1 MSERLAH
8 RFLSLLLL
16 LLLLTPLQSF
26 CYAAPKGSSN
36 PYLNMPNFGS
46 ITENGLTWKN
56 SKTGFRAVIE
66 DELDLLTAAEER
78 KILDDMIPLTEYG
91 SVAFWST
98 REESADLQTQAE
110 EKRRA
115 LFGEESSCIVVI
127 NKAYQQLSIQ
137 RLSIQSRGQ
146 LAKVVTSA
154 RAGQIAS
161 RGSADLVR
169 GQTYN
174 AVSETFSQIGTLTGS
189 SKTAAHLRVF
199 CNLFLSLM
207 LGLTLTSAFVLVR
220 KNRADRA

>member
-1 MSERLAH
+1 MSERLTR

-26 CYAAPKGSSN
+26 CYAAPKGSSD

-78 KILDDMIPLTEYG
+78 KILDNMIPLTEYG

-98 REESADLQTQAE
+98 REESSDVQTQAE

-137 RLSIQSRGQ
+137 SRGQ

-154 RAGQIAS
+154 RAGRIAS
-161 RGSADLVR
+161 RGSTDLTR

-207 LGLTLTSAFVLVR
+207 IGLTLTSAFVLVR
-220 KNRADRA
+220 TNRADRA

>member
-1 MSERLAH
+1 MSERLTR

-26 CYAAPKGSSN
+26 CYAAPKGSSD

-78 KILDDMIPLTEYG
+78 KILDEMIPLTEYG

-98 REESADLQTQAE
+98 REESADVQTQAE

-115 LFGEESSCIVVI
+115 LFGEESSSIVVI
-127 NKAYQQLSIQ
+127 NKAYQQ
-137 RLSIQSRGQ
+137 LSIQSRGQ

-154 RAGQIAS
+154 RAGRIAA
-161 RGSADLVR
+161 RGSTDLTR
-169 GQTYN
+169 GQTFN
-174 AVSETFSQIGTLTGS
+174 AVSEAFSQIGTLTGS
-189 SKTAAHLRVF
+189 SKAAAHLRVF

-207 LGLTLTSAFVLVR
+207 IGLTLTSVFVLVR
-220 KNRADRA
+220 KKRADRA

>member
-1 MSERLAH
+1 MSERLTR

-26 CYAAPKGSSN
+26 CYAAPKGSSD

-78 KILDDMIPLTEYG
+78 KILDNMIPLTEFG

-98 REESADLQTQAE
+98 REESADVQTQAE
-110 EKRRA
+110 EKRQA

-137 RLSIQSRGQ
+137 SRGQ

-154 RAGQIAS
+154 RAGRIAA
-161 RGSADLVR
+161 RGSTDLTR

-174 AVSETFSQIGTLTGS
+174 AVSEAFSQIGTLTGS

-207 LGLTLTSAFVLVR
+207 IGLTLTSVFVLVR
-220 KNRADRA
+220 KKRADRA

>member
-1 MSERLAH
+1 MSERLTR

-26 CYAAPKGSSN
+26 CYAAPKGSSD

-66 DELDLLTAAEER
+66 DELDLLTATEER
-78 KILDDMIPLTEYG
+78 KILDNMIPLTEYG

-98 REESADLQTQAE
+98 REESADVQTQAE
-110 EKRRA
+110 EKRRT

-137 RLSIQSRGQ
+137 SRGQ
-146 LAKVVTSA
+146 LAKVITSA
-154 RAGQIAS
+154 RAGRIAA
-161 RGSADLVR
+161 RGSTDLTR
-169 GQTYN
+169 GQTFN
-174 AVSETFSQIGTLTGS
+174 AVSEAFSQIGTLTGS
-189 SKTAAHLRVF
+189 SKAAALLRVF

-207 LGLTLTSAFVLVR
+207 IGLTLTSVFVLVR
-220 KNRADRA
+220 KKRADRA

>member
-1 MSERLAH
+1 MSERLTR

-26 CYAAPKGSSN
+26 CYAAAKGSSD

-46 ITENGLTWKN
+46 ITEDGLTWKN

-78 KILDDMIPLTEYG
+78 KILDNMIPLTEYG

-98 REESADLQTQAE
+98 REESADVQTQAE

-137 RLSIQSRGQ
+137 SHGQ
-146 LAKVVTSA
+146 LAKVVTSS
-154 RAGQIAS
+154 RAGRIAV
-161 RGSADLVR
+161 RGSTDLTR

-174 AVSETFSQIGTLTGS
+174 AVSEAFSQLGTLTGS
-189 SKTAAHLRVF
+189 SKTAANLRVF

-207 LGLTLTSAFVLVR
+207 TGLTLASAFVLVR
-220 KNRADRA
+220 KSRADRA

>member
-1 MSERLAH
+1 MSERLTR

-16 LLLLTPLQSF
+16 LFLLTPLQSF
-26 CYAAPKGSSN
+26 CYAAPKGSSD

-78 KILDDMIPLTEYG
+78 KILDEMIPLTEYG

-98 REESADLQTQAE
+98 REESADVQTQAE

-137 RLSIQSRGQ
+137 SRGQ
-146 LAKVVTSA
+146 LAKVITSA
-154 RAGQIAS
+154 RAGRIAA
-161 RGSADLVR
+161 RGSTDLTR

-174 AVSETFSQIGTLTGS
+174 AVSEAFSQIGTLTGS
-189 SKTAAHLRVF
+189 SKAAAHLRVF

-207 LGLTLTSAFVLVR
+207 IGLTLTSVFVLVR
-220 KNRADRA
+220 KKRADRA

>member
-1 MSERLAH
+1 MSERLTR

-26 CYAAPKGSSN
+26 CYAAPKGSSD

-78 KILDDMIPLTEYG
+78 KILDEMIPLTEYG

-98 REESADLQTQAE
+98 REESADVQTQAE

-137 RLSIQSRGQ
+137 SRGQ
-146 LAKVVTSA
+146 LAKVITSA
-154 RAGQIAS
+154 RAGRIAA
-161 RGSADLVR
+161 RGSTDLTR

-174 AVSETFSQIGTLTGS
+174 AVSEAFSQIGTLTGS
-189 SKTAAHLRVF
+189 SKAAAHLRVF

-207 LGLTLTSAFVLVR
+207 IGLTLTSVFVLVR
-220 KNRADRA
+220 KKRADRA

>member
-1 MSERLAH
+1 MSERLTR

-16 LLLLTPLQSF
+16 LFLLTPLQSF
-26 CYAAPKGSSN
+26 CYAAPKGSSD

-78 KILDDMIPLTEYG
+78 KILDNMIPLTEYG

-98 REESADLQTQAE
+98 REESVDVQTQAE

-137 RLSIQSRGQ
+137 SRGQ

-154 RAGQIAS
+154 RAGRIAA
-161 RGSADLVR
+161 RGSTDLTR
-169 GQTYN
+169 GQTFN
-174 AVSETFSQIGTLTGS
+174 AVSEAFSQIGTLTGS
-189 SKTAAHLRVF
+189 SKAAAHLRVF

-207 LGLTLTSAFVLVR
+207 IGLTLTSVFVLVR
-220 KNRADRA
+220 KKRADRA

>member
-1 MSERLAH
+1 MSERLTR

-26 CYAAPKGSSN
+26 CYAAPKGSSD

-78 KILDDMIPLTEYG
+78 KILDNMIPLTEYG

-98 REESADLQTQAE
+98 REESADVQTQAE

-137 RLSIQSRGQ
+137 SRGQ
-146 LAKVVTSA
+146 LAKVITSA
-154 RAGQIAS
+154 RAGRIAA
-161 RGSADLVR
+161 RGSTDLTR

-174 AVSETFSQIGTLTGS
+174 AVSEAFSQIGTLTGS
-189 SKTAAHLRVF
+189 SKAAAHLRVF

-207 LGLTLTSAFVLVR
+207 IGLTLTSVFVLVR
-220 KNRADRA
+220 KKRADRA

>member
-1 MSERLAH
+1 MSERLTR

-26 CYAAPKGSSN
+26 CYAAPKGSSD

-78 KILDDMIPLTEYG
+78 KILDEMIPLTEYG

-98 REESADLQTQAE
+98 REESADVQTQAE
-110 EKRRA
+110 EKRRT

-137 RLSIQSRGQ
+137 SRGQ
-146 LAKVVTSA
+146 LAKVITSA
-154 RAGQIAS
+154 RAGRIAA
-161 RGSADLVR
+161 RGSTDLTR

-174 AVSETFSQIGTLTGS
+174 AVSEAFSQIGTLTGS
-189 SKTAAHLRVF
+189 SKAAAHLRVF

-207 LGLTLTSAFVLVR
+207 IGLTLTSVFVLVR
-220 KNRADRA
+220 KKRADRA

>member
-1 MSERLAH
+1 MSERLTR

-26 CYAAPKGSSN
+26 CYAAPKGSSD

-137 RLSIQSRGQ
+137 SRGQ
-146 LAKVVTSA
+146 LAKVITSA
-154 RAGQIAS
+154 RAGRIAA
-161 RGSADLVR
+161 RGSTDLTR

-174 AVSETFSQIGTLTGS
+174 AVSEAFSQIGTLTGS
-189 SKTAAHLRVF
+189 SKAAAHLRVF

-207 LGLTLTSAFVLVR
+207 IGLTLTSVFVLVR
-220 KNRADRA
+220 KKRADRA

>member
-1 MSERLAH
+1 MSERLTR

-26 CYAAPKGSSN
+26 CYAAPKGSSD

-78 KILDDMIPLTEYG
+78 KILDNMIPLTEYG

-98 REESADLQTQAE
+98 REESADVQTQAE

-115 LFGEESSCIVVI
+115 LFGEESSCMVVI

-137 RLSIQSRGQ
+137 SRGQ
-146 LAKVVTSA
+146 LAKVVPSA
-154 RAGQIAS
+154 RAGRIAA
-161 RGSADLVR
+161 RGSTDLTR
-169 GQTYN
+169 GQTFN
-174 AVSETFSQIGTLTGS
+174 AVSEAFSQIGTLTGS

-207 LGLTLTSAFVLVR
+207 IGLTLTSAFVLVR
-220 KNRADRA
+220 TNRADRA

>member
-1 MSERLAH
+1 MSERLTR

-16 LLLLTPLQSF
+16 LFLLTPLQSF
-26 CYAAPKGSSN
+26 CYAAPKGSSD

-66 DELDLLTAAEER
+66 DELDLLTTSEER
-78 KILDDMIPLTEYG
+78 KILDNMIPLTEYG

-98 REESADLQTQAE
+98 REESADVQTQAE

-115 LFGEESSCIVVI
+115 LFREESSCIVVI

-137 RLSIQSRGQ
+137 GHGQ

-154 RAGQIAS
+154 RAGRIAA
-161 RGSADLVR
+161 RGSTDLTR

-207 LGLTLTSAFVLVR
+207 IGLTLTSVFVLVR
-220 KNRADRA
+220 KKRADRA

>member
-1 MSERLAH
+1 MSERLTR

-26 CYAAPKGSSN
+26 CYAAPKGSSD

-78 KILDDMIPLTEYG
+78 KILDNMIPLTEYG

-98 REESADLQTQAE
+98 REESADVQTQAE

-137 RLSIQSRGQ
+137 SHGQ
-146 LAKVVTSA
+146 LAKVVTSS
-154 RAGQIAS
+154 RAGRIAV
-161 RGSADLVR
+161 RGSTDLTR

-174 AVSETFSQIGTLTGS
+174 AVSEAFSQLGTLTGS
-189 SKTAAHLRVF
+189 SKTAANLRVF

-207 LGLTLTSAFVLVR
+207 IGLTLTSAFVLVR
-220 KNRADRA
+220 KKRADRA

>member
-1 MSERLAH
+1 MSERLT
-8 RFLSLLLL
+8 RRLLSLLLL

-26 CYAAPKGSSN
+26 CYAAPKGNSD

-78 KILDDMIPLTEYG
+78 KILDNMIPLTEFG

-98 REESADLQTQAE
+98 REESADVQTQAE

-137 RLSIQSRGQ
+137 SRGQ
-146 LAKVVTSA
+146 LAKVITST
-154 RAGQIAS
+154 RAGRIAA
-161 RGSADLVR
+161 RGSADLTR

-207 LGLTLTSAFVLVR
+207 IGLTLTSAFVLVR

>member
-1 MSERLAH
+1 MSERLTR

-26 CYAAPKGSSN
+26 CYAAAKGSSD
-36 PYLNMPNFGS
+36 PYVNMPNFGS

-78 KILDDMIPLTEYG
+78 KILDNMIPLTEYG

-98 REESADLQTQAE
+98 REESADVQTQAE

-137 RLSIQSRGQ
+137 SHGQ
-146 LAKVVTSA
+146 LAKVVTSS
-154 RAGQIAS
+154 RAGRIAV
-161 RGSADLVR
+161 RGSTDLTR

-174 AVSETFSQIGTLTGS
+174 AVSEAFSQLGTLTGS
-189 SKTAAHLRVF
+189 SKTAANLRVF

-207 LGLTLTSAFVLVR
+207 IGLTLTSVFVLVR
-220 KNRADRA
+220 KKRADRA

>member
-1 MSERLAH
+1 MSERLTR

-26 CYAAPKGSSN
+26 CYAAAKGSSD
-36 PYLNMPNFGS
+36 PYVNMPNFGS

-78 KILDDMIPLTEYG
+78 KILDNMIPLTEYG

-98 REESADLQTQAE
+98 REESADVQTQAE

-137 RLSIQSRGQ
+137 SHGQ
-146 LAKVVTSA
+146 LAKVVTSS
-154 RAGQIAS
+154 RAGRIAV
-161 RGSADLVR
+161 RGSTDLTR

-174 AVSETFSQIGTLTGS
+174 AVSEAFSQLGTLTGS
-189 SKTAAHLRVF
+189 SKTAANLRVF

-207 LGLTLTSAFVLVR
+207 IGLTLTSAFVLVR
-220 KNRADRA
+220 KSRADRA

>member
-1 MSERLAH
+1 MSERLTR

-26 CYAAPKGSSN
+26 CYAAPKGSSD
-36 PYLNMPNFGS
+36 PYVNMPNFGS

-78 KILDDMIPLTEYG
+78 KILDEMIPLTEYG

-98 REESADLQTQAE
+98 REESADVQTQAE
-110 EKRRA
+110 EKRRT

-137 RLSIQSRGQ
+137 SRGQ

-154 RAGQIAS
+154 RAGRIAA
-161 RGSADLVR
+161 RGSTDLTR

-174 AVSETFSQIGTLTGS
+174 AVSEAFSQIGTLTGS
-189 SKTAAHLRVF
+189 SKAAAHLRVF

-207 LGLTLTSAFVLVR
+207 IGLTLTSVFVLVR
-220 KNRADRA
+220 KKRADRA

>member
-1 MSERLAH
+1 MSERLTR

-26 CYAAPKGSSN
+26 CYAAPKGSSD

-78 KILDDMIPLTEYG
+78 KILDEMIPLTEYG

-137 RLSIQSRGQ
+137 SRGQ
-146 LAKVVTSA
+146 LAKVITSA
-154 RAGQIAS
+154 RAGRIAA
-161 RGSADLVR
+161 RGSTDLTR

-207 LGLTLTSAFVLVR
+207 IGLTLTSVFVLVR
-220 KNRADRA
+220 KKRADRA

>member
-1 MSERLAH
+1 MSERLTR

-26 CYAAPKGSSN
+26 CYAAPKGSSD

-46 ITENGLTWKN
+46 ITETGLTWKN

-78 KILDDMIPLTEYG
+78 KILDEMIPLTEYG

-98 REESADLQTQAE
+98 REESADVQTQAE

-137 RLSIQSRGQ
+137 SRGQ

-154 RAGQIAS
+154 RAGRISA
-161 RGSADLVR
+161 RGSTDLTR
-169 GQTYN
+169 GQTFN
-174 AVSETFSQIGTLTGS
+174 AVSEAFSQIGTLTGS
-189 SKTAAHLRVF
+189 SKAAAHLRVF

-207 LGLTLTSAFVLVR
+207 IGLTLTSVFVLVR
-220 KNRADRA
+220 KKRADRA

>member
-1 MSERLAH
+1 MSERLTR

-26 CYAAPKGSSN
+26 CYAAPKGSSD

-78 KILDDMIPLTEYG
+78 KILDEMIPLTEYG

-98 REESADLQTQAE
+98 REESADVQTQAE
-110 EKRRA
+110 EKRRT

-137 RLSIQSRGQ
+137 SRGQ
-146 LAKVVTSA
+146 LAKVITSA
-154 RAGQIAS
+154 RAGRIAA
-161 RGSADLVR
+161 RGSTDLTR

-174 AVSETFSQIGTLTGS
+174 AVSEAFSQIGTLTGS
-189 SKTAAHLRVF
+189 SKAAAHLRVF

-207 LGLTLTSAFVLVR
+207 IGLTLTSAFVLVR
-220 KNRADRA
+220 TNRADRA

>member
-1 MSERLAH
+1 MSERLTR

-16 LLLLTPLQSF
+16 LFLLTPLQSF
-26 CYAAPKGSSN
+26 CYAAPKGSSD

-78 KILDDMIPLTEYG
+78 KILDNMIPLTEYG

-98 REESADLQTQAE
+98 REESADVQTQAE
-110 EKRRA
+110 EKRRT

-137 RLSIQSRGQ
+137 SRGQ
-146 LAKVVTSA
+146 LAKVITSA
-154 RAGQIAS
+154 RAGRIAA
-161 RGSADLVR
+161 RGSTDLTR

-174 AVSETFSQIGTLTGS
+174 AVSEAFSQIGTLTGS
-189 SKTAAHLRVF
+189 SKAAAHLRVF

-207 LGLTLTSAFVLVR
+207 IGR
-220 KNRADRA
+220 KKRADRT

>member
-1 MSERLAH
+1 MSEHLTR

-26 CYAAPKGSSN
+26 CYAAPKGSSD

-137 RLSIQSRGQ
+137 SRGQ
-146 LAKVVTSA
+146 LAKVITSA
-154 RAGQIAS
+154 RAGRIAA
-161 RGSADLVR
+161 RGSTDLTR
-169 GQTYN
+169 GQTFN
-174 AVSETFSQIGTLTGS
+174 AVSEAFSQIGTLTGS
-189 SKTAAHLRVF
+189 SKAAAHLRVF

>member
-1 MSERLAH
+1 MSERLTR

-26 CYAAPKGSSN
+26 CYAAPKGSSD

-78 KILDDMIPLTEYG
+78 KILDNMIPLTEYG

-98 REESADLQTQAE
+98 REESADVQTQAE
-110 EKRRA
+110 EKRRT

-137 RLSIQSRGQ
+137 SRGQ
-146 LAKVVTSA
+146 LAKVITSA
-154 RAGQIAS
+154 RAGRIAA
-161 RGSADLVR
+161 RGSTDLAR

-174 AVSETFSQIGTLTGS
+174 AVSDSFSQIGTLTGS
-189 SKTAAHLRVF
+189 SKAAAHRRVF

-207 LGLTLTSAFVLVR
+207 IGLTLTSVCVLVR
-220 KNRADRA
+220 KKRADRA

>member
-1 MSERLAH
+1 MSERLTR

-16 LLLLTPLQSF
+16 LFLLTPLQSF
-26 CYAAPKGSSN
+26 CYAAPKGSSD

-78 KILDDMIPLTEYG
+78 KILDEMIPLTEYG

-98 REESADLQTQAE
+98 REESADVQTQAE

-127 NKAYQQLSIQ
+127 NKAYQ

-146 LAKVVTSA
+146 LAKVVTSS
-154 RAGQIAS
+154 RAGQIAA
-161 RGSADLVR
+161 RGSTDLTR

-174 AVSETFSQIGTLTGS
+174 AVSEAFSQIGTLTGS
-189 SKTAAHLRVF
+189 SKAAAHLRVF

-207 LGLTLTSAFVLVR
+207 IGLTLTSAFVLVR
-220 KNRADRA
+220 TNRADRA

>member
-1 MSERLAH
+1 MSERLTR

-16 LLLLTPLQSF
+16 LFLLTPLQSF
-26 CYAAPKGSSN
+26 CYAAPKGSSD

-98 REESADLQTQAE
+98 REESADVQTQAE

-137 RLSIQSRGQ
+137 SRGQ
-146 LAKVVTSA
+146 LAKVINSA
-154 RAGQIAS
+154 RAGRIAA
-161 RGSADLVR
+161 RGSTDLTR
-169 GQTYN
+169 GQTFN
-174 AVSETFSQIGTLTGS
+174 AVSEAFSQIGTLTGS
-189 SKTAAHLRVF
+189 SKAAAHLRVF

-207 LGLTLTSAFVLVR
+207 IGLTLTSVFVLVR
-220 KNRADRA
+220 KKRADRA

>member
-1 MSERLAH
+1 MSERLTR

-26 CYAAPKGSSN
+26 CYAAPKGSSD

-98 REESADLQTQAE
+98 REESADVQTQAE

-137 RLSIQSRGQ
+137 SRGQ

-154 RAGQIAS
+154 RASRIAA
-161 RGSADLVR
+161 RGSTDLTR

-174 AVSETFSQIGTLTGS
+174 AVSEAFSQIGTLTGS
-189 SKTAAHLRVF
+189 SKAAAHLRVF

-207 LGLTLTSAFVLVR
+207 IGLTLTSVFVLVR
-220 KNRADRA
+220 KKRADRA

>member
-1 MSERLAH
+1 MSERLTR

-26 CYAAPKGSSN
+26 CYAAPKGSSD

-46 ITENGLTWKN
+46 ITKNGLTWKN

-78 KILDDMIPLTEYG
+78 KILDNMIPLTEYG

-98 REESADLQTQAE
+98 REESADVQTQAE

-137 RLSIQSRGQ
+137 SRGQ
-146 LAKVVTSA
+146 LAKVINSA
-154 RAGQIAS
+154 RASRIAA
-161 RGSADLVR
+161 RGSTDLTRV
-169 GQTYN
+169 QTFN
-174 AVSETFSQIGTLTGS
+174 AVSEAFSQIGTLTGS

-207 LGLTLTSAFVLVR
+207 IGLTLTSAFVLVR
-220 KNRADRA
+220 TNRADRA

>member
-1 MSERLAH
+1 MSERLTR

-26 CYAAPKGSSN
+26 CYAAPKGSSD

-98 REESADLQTQAE
+98 REESADVQTQAE

-137 RLSIQSRGQ
+137 SRGQ

-154 RAGQIAS
+154 RAGRIAA
-161 RGSADLVR
+161 RGSTDLTR

-174 AVSETFSQIGTLTGS
+174 AVSEAFSQIGTLTGS
-189 SKTAAHLRVF
+189 SKAAAHLRVF

-207 LGLTLTSAFVLVR
+207 IGLTLTSVFVLVR
-220 KNRADRA
+220 KKRADRA

>member
-1 MSERLAH
+1 MSERLTR

-16 LLLLTPLQSF
+16 LFLLTPLQSF
-26 CYAAPKGSSN
+26 CYAAPKGSSD

-98 REESADLQTQAE
+98 REESADVQTQAE

-137 RLSIQSRGQ
+137 SRGQ

-154 RAGQIAS
+154 RAGRIAA
-161 RGSADLVR
+161 RGSTDLTR

-174 AVSETFSQIGTLTGS
+174 AVSEAFSQIGTLTGS
-189 SKTAAHLRVF
+189 SKAAAHLRVF

-207 LGLTLTSAFVLVR
+207 IGLTLTSVFVLVR
-220 KNRADRA
+220 KKRADRA

>member
-1 MSERLAH
+1 MSERRVRRL
-8 RFLSLLLL
+8 LSLFLFLFLLL
-16 LLLLTPLQSF
+16 PQLRAVSF
-26 CYAAPKGSSN
+26 VAPKSGTD

-46 ITENGLTWKN
+46 ITETGLTWKN

-78 KILDDMIPLTEYG
+78 KILDEMIPLTEYG

-98 REESADLQTQAE
+98 REESADVQTQAE

-137 RLSIQSRGQ
+137 SRGQ
-146 LAKVVTSA
+146 LAKVVTSS
-154 RAGQIAS
+154 RAGRIAVC
-161 RGSADLVR
+161 GSTDLTR

-174 AVSETFSQIGTLTGS
+174 AVSEAFSQIGTLTGS
-189 SKTAAHLRVF
+189 SKAAAHLRVF

-207 LGLTLTSAFVLVR
+207 IGLTLTSVFVLVR
-220 KNRADRA
+220 KSRADRA

>member
-1 MSERLAH
+1 MSERLTR

-26 CYAAPKGSSN
+26 CYAAPKGSSD

-78 KILDDMIPLTEYG
+78 KILDNMIPLTEYG

-98 REESADLQTQAE
+98 REESSDVQTQAE

-127 NKAYQQLSIQ
+127 NKAYQ

-146 LAKVVTSA
+146 LAKVITSA
-154 RAGQIAS
+154 RAGRIAA
-161 RGSADLVR
+161 RGSTDLTR

-174 AVSETFSQIGTLTGS
+174 AVSEAFSQIGTLTGS
-189 SKTAAHLRVF
+189 SKAAAHLRVF

-207 LGLTLTSAFVLVR
+207 IGLTLTSAFVLVR
-220 KNRADRA
+220 TNRADRA

>member
-1 MSERLAH
+1 MSERLTR

-26 CYAAPKGSSN
+26 CYAAPKGSSD

-78 KILDDMIPLTEYG
+78 KILDNMIPLTEYG

-98 REESADLQTQAE
+98 REESSDVQTQAE

-137 RLSIQSRGQ
+137 SRGQ

-154 RAGQIAS
+154 RAGRIAA
-161 RGSADLVR
+161 RGSTDLAR

-174 AVSETFSQIGTLTGS
+174 AVSDSFSQIGTLTGS
-189 SKTAAHLRVF
+189 SKAAAHLRVF

-207 LGLTLTSAFVLVR
+207 IGLTLTSVFVLVR
-220 KNRADRA
+220 KKRADRA